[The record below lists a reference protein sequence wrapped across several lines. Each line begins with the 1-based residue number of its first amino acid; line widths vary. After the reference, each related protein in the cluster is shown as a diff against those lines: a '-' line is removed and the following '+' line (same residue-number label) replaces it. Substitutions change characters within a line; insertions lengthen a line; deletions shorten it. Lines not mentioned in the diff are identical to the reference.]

1 MSAALT
7 LPWIAGATAVA
18 VAAGVLAAWRLAV
31 GFSRSHSGSV
41 RHWAGQDLAEL
52 FLFVDP
58 ARAARAS
65 AIALLAVPL
74 LGVAAGAP
82 AWLIV
87 TLWIG
92 ALVAPRAVSARL
104 RRRRRRRIATQL
116 PDAADA
122 LASALR
128 GGAGL
133 SQCMALLAQHQR
145 PPLRE
150 ELSLLLRQQRL
161 GVSLDESLAHWS
173 ARAHCADVAQ
183 FCATVRVARELGG
196 GLGDALQRFSSAVR
210 RRRAIEDKIDA
221 LTSQGRMQGV
231 IVSLLPMLLILA
243 LWLLEPRA
251 TASLFATPAGWAT
264 LTVVIALQAAGW
276 ILIRRIVRIEV

>member
-1 MSAALT
+1 MSAAQS
-7 LPWIAGATAVA
+7 LPWIAGAVAVA
-18 VAAGVLAAWRLAV
+18 MAAGVLAAWRLAD
-31 GFSRSHSGSV
+31 GFSQRHSGSV
-41 RHWAGQDLAEL
+41 RRWADQDLAEL

-58 ARAARAS
+58 AQAARVS

-74 LGVAAGAP
+74 LGVLVGAP
-82 AWLIV
+82 AWLIFA
-87 TLWIG
+87 LWTG
-92 ALVAPRAVSARL
+92 ALIAPRAVSAHL
-104 RRRRRRRIATQL
+104 RRQRRQRIAAQL

-133 SQCMALLAQHQR
+133 SQSMSMLAQHQR
-145 PPLRE
+145 VPLRD

-161 GVSLDESLAHWS
+161 GVSLDESLAQWS
-173 ARAHCADVAQ
+173 TRADCADVAQ

-196 GLGDALQRFSSAVR
+196 GLGDALQRFASAVR

-231 IVSLLPMLLILA
+231 IVSLLPMLLVIA
-243 LWLLEPRA
+243 MWLLEPDA
-251 TASLFATPAGWAT
+251 TAPLFTTPPGWAT
-264 LTVVIALQAAGW
+264 LIVVFALQAAGW
-276 ILIRRIVRIEV
+276 VLIRRIVRIEV

>member
-1 MSAALT
+1 MSDVPT
-7 LPWIAGATAVA
+7 LPWIAGASALA
-18 VAAGVLAAWRLAV
+18 VAAGALAAWRLAE
-31 GFSRSHSGSV
+31 GFSRSHSGSM
-41 RHWAGQDLAEL
+41 RRWAGEDLAEM

-74 LGVAAGAP
+74 LGAMAGAP
-82 AWLIV
+82 VWLII

-92 ALVAPRAVSARL
+92 ALVTPRAVSARL
-104 RRRRRRRIATQL
+104 RRQRRQRIATQL

-128 GGAGL
+128 AGAGL

-145 PPLRE
+145 PPLRD

-161 GVSLDESLAHWS
+161 GVSLDASLAQWS
-173 ARAHCADVAQ
+173 MRADCIDVAQ

-196 GLGDALQRFSSAVR
+196 GLGDALQRFASAVR
-210 RRRAIEDKIDA
+210 RRRAIEDKIEA

-231 IVSLLPMLLILA
+231 IVSLLPILLMAA
-243 LWLLEPRA
+243 LWLLEPRP
-251 TASLFATPAGWAT
+251 TAMLFTTPPGWAT
-264 LTVVIALQAAGW
+264 LMVVIALQAAGW